1 MSVPASIF
9 IQIRWYHTELL
20 ESRRRIR
27 PCKTKPVMIQ
37 DSLEGKRA
45 GAHAGF
51 ARTDKR
57 RCFEKEKRLRMA
69 LDGGEQKTERDTETK
84 GESIP
89 LSAGWPSG
97 KLKWMESVD
106 GWVWKDTQRQERT
119 GRALVPHI

>member
-1 MSVPASIF
+1 MSVPANVS

-37 DSLEGKRA
+37 DSLEGKCA
-45 GAHAGF
+45 GAHASF
-51 ARTDKR
+51 ANTDKR
-57 RCFEKEKRLRMA
+57 RCFEKEKSPRMA
-69 LDGGEQKTERDTETK
+69 LDGDEQKTERDTETK

-89 LSAGWPSG
+89 LSAGWPRS

-106 GWVWKDTQRQERT
+106 GWMWKDTQRQERT
-119 GRALVPHI
+119 ARELVPHI